1 MLLSIIPTLKPCLMI
16 SMHINIASSRSPR
29 AKRMLASPMRPLRA
43 LGSLLRGLFSY
54 KTKMTFRL
62 KQKTNP
68 TQQNFPIVASSKYNK
83 VFKQSKNQTGQA
95 LLNY

>member
-1 MLLSIIPTLKPCLMI
+1 
-16 SMHINIASSRSPR
+16 MHINIASSRSPR

-68 TQQNFPIVASSKYNK
+68 TQQNFPTVASPKYNK